1 MLSRRP
7 LDPENRVLY
16 GDSLQPP
23 PGYAFDAAVATTFS
37 LDFETAL
44 AAAVSL
50 ALFAA
55 EKRDD
60 ILSNPLA
67 LLEGAERLA
76 GRLIIFTDAGHIH
89 AQSQPQSRLCSLLER
104 MIVEVAAPRGGAFHP
119 KMWALRFKPIRSED
133 PARIRLL
140 VLSRNLTRD
149 RSWDIS
155 LRLDGEITA
164 RARRLNRP
172 LVDFV
177 KRLHDLAVSSIS
189 KDIRQ
194 LTDQLAEDLRCADW
208 EILGPFESVAFA
220 VNGFGSKTW
229 RPGSCTKLG
238 VISPFCDDA
247 ALDMLATLPTSA
259 KPVFIGRPDALA
271 TISNE
276 SLGRFERIAV
286 LDEMA
291 DGEDGEELSPETLQ
305 GLHAKAFISEN
316 GWNTTITIGSGN
328 ATRPALL
335 SGANVELFATLTG
348 KRSKVGTVDEIMGP
362 DGFGRLTRAFDVG
375 ELPQA
380 DSEIREAEA
389 RINEARRSL
398 CHGSLRLRC
407 EQTTANEISETLWRV
422 WLVPTGPMALPG
434 IGRFSAW
441 LITRGE
447 GHGQDALTTLR
458 SGRPVNLG
466 SIPLIDL
473 TRFLACRLTDITG
486 KGSALFSLGLVME
499 GLPAERHAA
508 ILRWFINSPGAFFR
522 YLRLLLSEI
531 GDPFGAVLAS
541 RGGPG
546 HRTWGA
552 SVDDTPLLEEM
563 VQALCR
569 GGDRLH
575 AIERLITRLD
585 SGDGTESDPI
595 PADFRI
601 LWESFR
607 IALKDQKATD
617 AN

>member
-1 MLSRRP
+1 
-7 LDPENRVLY
+7 
-16 GDSLQPP
+16 
-23 PGYAFDAAVATTFS
+23 
-37 LDFETAL
+37 
-44 AAAVSL
+44 
-50 ALFAA
+50 
-55 EKRDD
+55 
-60 ILSNPLA
+60 
-67 LLEGAERLA
+67 
-76 GRLIIFTDAGHIH
+76 
-89 AQSQPQSRLCSLLER
+89 
-104 MIVEVAAPRGGAFHP
+104 
-119 KMWALRFKPIRSED
+119 
-133 PARIRLL
+133 
-140 VLSRNLTRD
+140 
-149 RSWDIS
+149 
-155 LRLDGEITA
+155 
-164 RARRLNRP
+164 
-172 LVDFV
+172 
-177 KRLHDLAVSSIS
+177 
-189 KDIRQ
+189 
-194 LTDQLAEDLRCADW
+194 
-208 EILGPFESVAFA
+208 
-220 VNGFGSKTW
+220 
-229 RPGSCTKLG
+229 
-238 VISPFCDDA
+238 
-247 ALDMLATLPTSA
+247 
-259 KPVFIGRPDALA
+259 
-271 TISNE
+271 
-276 SLGRFERIAV
+276 
-286 LDEMA
+286 MA

-348 KRSKVGTVDEIMGP
+348 KRSKVGTVDEIMGA

-422 WLVPTGPMALPG
+422 WLVPTGPMPLPG
-434 IGRFSAW
+434 IGRLSAW

-447 GHGQDALTTLR
+447 GHGQDALTALR

-541 RGGPG
+541 RGGSG

>member
-119 KMWALRFKPIRSED
+119 KMWALRFKPMRPKD

-140 VLSRNLTRD
+140 VLSRKPHARPLLGT
-149 RSWDIS
+149 SPCGWTEK
-155 LRLDGEITA
+155 LRRA
-164 RARRLNRP
+164 ARRLNRP

-177 KRLHDLAVSSIS
+177 KRLHDLAISSIS

-259 KPVFIGRPDALA
+259 KPVFIGRPD
-271 TISNE
+271 
-276 SLGRFERIAV
+276 
-286 LDEMA
+286 
-291 DGEDGEELSPETLQ
+291 ETGHDFQREPGPLR
-305 GLHAKAFISEN
+305 AN
-316 GWNTTITIGSGN
+316 CCSG
-328 ATRPALL
+328 
-335 SGANVELFATLTG
+335 
-348 KRSKVGTVDEIMGP
+348 
-362 DGFGRLTRAFDVG
+362 
-375 ELPQA
+375 
-380 DSEIREAEA
+380 
-389 RINEARRSL
+389 
-398 CHGSLRLRC
+398 
-407 EQTTANEISETLWRV
+407 
-422 WLVPTGPMALPG
+422 
-434 IGRFSAW
+434 
-441 LITRGE
+441 
-447 GHGQDALTTLR
+447 
-458 SGRPVNLG
+458 
-466 SIPLIDL
+466 
-473 TRFLACRLTDITG
+473 
-486 KGSALFSLGLVME
+486 
-499 GLPAERHAA
+499 
-508 ILRWFINSPGAFFR
+508 
-522 YLRLLLSEI
+522 
-531 GDPFGAVLAS
+531 
-541 RGGPG
+541 
-546 HRTWGA
+546 
-552 SVDDTPLLEEM
+552 
-563 VQALCR
+563 
-569 GGDRLH
+569 
-575 AIERLITRLD
+575 
-585 SGDGTESDPI
+585 
-595 PADFRI
+595 
-601 LWESFR
+601 
-607 IALKDQKATD
+607 
-617 AN
+617 